1 MVIGMGKSR
10 AISTSK
16 IMKIIAI
23 RKNRDEKWSH
33 AEFIGSNPHS
43 NGYLFFS
50 VFVVLFF

>member
-23 RKNRDEKWSH
+23 RKNRDEKWSR

-43 NGYLFFS
+43 NGYLFS
-50 VFVVLFF
+50 RSSLFFFF